1 MTNPPRPHGVRHGAR
16 GQARREEIV
25 RAAMEVI
32 AERGYR
38 GASLAAVAEK
48 VGLTQQGLLHYFPS
62 KEDLLIAV
70 LTMRD
75 EWDRGDRV
83 AGGDPMTVAQTV
95 GVVEANA
102 HRPAIIR
109 TFSAL
114 LGESV
119 TEDHPAETYFRE
131 RYRRVRREMV
141 ATLRERWGDRLP
153 SGLTPEEAAPL
164 AVAIM
169 DGLQYQW
176 LHDPESIDMPAS
188 FRDFLRLLDP
198 ASFNDAAPYND
209 PGAPDEPGSA
219 A

>member
-1 MTNPPRPHGVRHGAR
+1 MTNPPRPNGVRHGAR

-75 EWDRGDRV
+75 QWDRGDRV
-83 AGGDPMTVAQTV
+83 ADGEPMSIEQTV

-119 TEDHPAETYFRE
+119 TEDHPAEPYFRE
-131 RYRRVRREMV
+131 RYARVRRQMA
-141 ATLRERWGDRLP
+141 ATLRGRWGDRLP

-164 AVAIM
+164 VVAIM

-188 FRDFLRLLDP
+188 FRAFLRLVDP
-198 ASFNDAAPYND
+198 EAA
-209 PGAPDEPGSA
+209 A
-219 A
+219 

>member
-1 MTNPPRPHGVRHGAR
+1 MTNPPRSHGVRHGAR

-141 ATLRERWGDRLP
+141 ATLRDQWGDRLP
-153 SGLTPEEAAPL
+153 SGLTPEAAAPL
-164 AVAIM
+164 VVAIM

-188 FRDFLRLLDP
+188 FRDFLRLIDPSVLDGP
-198 ASFNDAAPYND
+198 GASDSSDAA
-209 PGAPDEPGSA
+209 
-219 A
+219 